1 MDGLK
6 LHLGCGKVD
15 FGRDWVHVDQVAH
28 PHVDHVCDIAKL
40 PFPDESASIIY
51 ACHVL
56 EYFDWQEAET
66 IVLPEWKRVL
76 QPGGVLRLA
85 VPDFG
90 EICSLY
96 DENFDLKDIIG
107 LLYGR
112 QFYNGKWQYHKCV
125 YGDVKLEELLRQC
138 GFGSVRK
145 WYWRDTEHAD
155 VDDCSQAYFP
165 HMDKENGQLM
175 SLNIEAVK

>member
-1 MDGLK
+1 MDGIK

-15 FGRDWVHVDQVAH
+15 LGRDWVHVDQVAH

-76 QPGGVLRLA
+76 KPGGVLRLA
-85 VPDFG
+85 VPDFDA
-90 EICSLY
+90 IVNY
-96 DENFDLKDIIG
+96 YYDDENIDKHIG

-112 QFYNGKWQYHKCV
+112 QFYNGKWQYHKCA
-125 YGDVKLEELLRQC
+125 YDLEVLFEILQSVGFRLMYEWNWRQ
-138 GFGSVRK
+138 
-145 WYWRDTEHAD
+145 TEHD
-155 VDDCSQAYFP
+155 HIDDCSQAYLP
-165 HMDKENGQLM
+165 HMDKENGTLM